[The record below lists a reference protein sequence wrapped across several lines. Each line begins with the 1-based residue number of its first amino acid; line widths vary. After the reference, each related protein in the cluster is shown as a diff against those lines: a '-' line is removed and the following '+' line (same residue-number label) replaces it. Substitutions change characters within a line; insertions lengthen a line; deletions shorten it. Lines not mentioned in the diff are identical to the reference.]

1 MSKNAFERL
10 SPFIQEYIYRNKW
23 TEIRDIQVAACEVI
37 FDSDSNLLLASGTA
51 SGKTEAAF
59 LPILT
64 ELYEKPSASIGVLY
78 ISPLK
83 ALINDQFYRLTEL
96 LQDVGMP
103 VTKWHGDVDQNAKNK
118 IMRSPQGVLQTTP
131 ESLEAMLMRRTPA
144 VLSLFSDLKFIIIDE
159 VHYFMDNDRGVQLLC
174 ILERIQNLTRNVP
187 RRVGLSATL
196 SDYSSAESWLNS
208 GTTRTCMTPKVSSK
222 NRSLRLSMQHFPIT
236 DKEKDSDITV
246 YYKYLYDITLGKRCI
261 IFANSKSNVENIIS
275 RLKQIA
281 ETNHLK
287 DIYHVHH
294 GSISASLRE
303 YTERKMKESDGAI
316 VTGATLTLELGIDIG
331 ALERI
336 VQTGS
341 PFSVSSFVQR
351 LGRTG
356 RRGNPSEMWFA
367 FAEEDSNSDREFYKK
382 INWDFIKCIALI
394 QLYLEERWIEP
405 VSKNSLPYG
414 ILYHQTMSYMASMG
428 EVSLPQIAQ
437 NNLTLGV
444 FKNIS
449 KDDYKLLLRHLIK
462 IEQLELSE
470 RNGVLVGVEGEKE
483 INNYEFFAVFEALFE
498 YAVKNASEEIGTIQQ
513 PYPVGTRFGLAGRTW
528 EVLEINKK
536 SQEIFVKSVKGLST
550 NMWLTPVSC
559 PLHTKVMKKMRDILL
574 SDEEY
579 RYLGDKA
586 IIRLQEIRQITT
598 TARITETPIVK
609 LTENMY
615 GVFPWL
621 GTKAMVAL
629 SYALEQQG
637 YPNAVWGGVT
647 TICLLLH
654 TETPFSELTD
664 VLKKIQSADIDKY
677 KFNVPDDAQIS
688 GKYNKFI
695 PNELLRKQYIE
706 DYIDVDDMQSGL

>member
-1 MSKNAFERL
+1 M
-10 SPFIQEYIYRNKW
+10 
-23 TEIRDIQVAACEVI
+23 
-37 FDSDSNLLLASGTA
+37 
-51 SGKTEAAF
+51 
-59 LPILT
+59 
-64 ELYEKPSASIGVLY
+64 
-78 ISPLK
+78 
-83 ALINDQFYRLTEL
+83 
-96 LQDVGMP
+96 
-103 VTKWHGDVDQNAKNK
+103 
-118 IMRSPQGVLQTTP
+118 
-131 ESLEAMLMRRTPA
+131 
-144 VLSLFSDLKFIIIDE
+144 
-159 VHYFMDNDRGVQLLC
+159 
-174 ILERIQNLTRNVP
+174 
-187 RRVGLSATL
+187 
-196 SDYSSAESWLNS
+196 
-208 GTTRTCMTPKVSSK
+208 
-222 NRSLRLSMQHFPIT
+222 
-236 DKEKDSDITV
+236 
-246 YYKYLYDITLGKRCI
+246 
-261 IFANSKSNVENIIS
+261 
-275 RLKQIA
+275 
-281 ETNHLK
+281 
-287 DIYHVHH
+287 
-294 GSISASLRE
+294 
-303 YTERKMKESDGAI
+303 
-316 VTGATLTLELGIDIG
+316 
-331 ALERI
+331 
-336 VQTGS
+336 
-341 PFSVSSFVQR
+341 
-351 LGRTG
+351 
-356 RRGNPSEMWFA
+356 
-367 FAEEDSNSDREFYKK
+367 
-382 INWDFIKCIALI
+382 
-394 QLYLEERWIEP
+394 
-405 VSKNSLPYG
+405 
-414 ILYHQTMSYMASMG
+414 
-428 EVSLPQIAQ
+428 
-437 NNLTLGV
+437 
-444 FKNIS
+444 
-449 KDDYKLLLRHLIK
+449 IK